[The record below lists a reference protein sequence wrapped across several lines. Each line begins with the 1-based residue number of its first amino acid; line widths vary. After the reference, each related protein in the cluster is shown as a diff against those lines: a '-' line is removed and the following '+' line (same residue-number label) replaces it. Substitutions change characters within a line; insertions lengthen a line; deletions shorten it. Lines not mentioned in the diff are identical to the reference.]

1 MKSLTIH
8 MDEALDRR
16 VREKAASEGVSL
28 NRTVTR
34 VLRDALGLNP
44 KSNRA
49 QFEDHIGVWSEEEKR
64 EFDALTRRDV
74 DPRDWQ

>member
-16 VREKAASEGVSL
+16 LREKAASEGVSL

-34 VLRDALGLNP
+34 VLREALGLSP

-49 QFEDHIGVWSEEEKR
+49 HFEDHFGVWSEEEKR
-64 EFDALTRRDV
+64 EFDALTGRDV

>member
-16 VREKAASEGVSL
+16 VREKAASEGISL
-28 NRTVTR
+28 NRTVTH
-34 VLRDALGLNP
+34 VLREALGLSP
-44 KSNRA
+44 KSNRS
-49 QFEDHIGVWSEEEKR
+49 QFEDHLGVWNEKEKR

>member
-16 VREKAASEGVSL
+16 VRKLAASEGVSL

-34 VLRDALGLNP
+34 VLREALGLSP
-44 KSNRA
+44 KSNRVH
-49 QFEDHIGVWSEEEKR
+49 FEDHLGVWSEKEKR
-64 EFDALTRRDV
+64 EFDALTRRDA

>member
-34 VLRDALGLNP
+34 VLREALGLNP

-49 QFEDHIGVWSEEEKR
+49 QFEDHIGV
-64 EFDALTRRDV
+64 
-74 DPRDWQ
+74 